1 MTRARTMWALA
12 TRALAERFRA
22 VARELRL
29 SPLAVMLLALLAA
42 LDVAAFA
49 FALLSVIGPDDAASP
64 TKSDWRPP
72 SVLASA
78 SGRTAIARDDAQ
90 TLSRPIFWKSRRP
103 RPIAAKADRGDGF
116 AGIPSAPAGLSL
128 EAIVRSGASVR
139 AFVVSGED
147 PEGRW
152 LTLGEA
158 VQGWTIA
165 EVGELELKLVNGAQ
179 SARLQLYP
187 EQ

>member
-1 MTRARTMWALA
+1 VTRAFAARI
-12 TRALAERFRA
+12 RAL
-22 VARELRL
+22 ARELRL
-29 SPLAVMLLALLAA
+29 SPLAAIFLALLAM
-42 LDVAAFA
+42 LDVVAFA
-49 FALLSVIGPDDAASP
+49 FALLSLIGHDDASP
-64 TKSDWRPP
+64 PAKSDWRPP
-72 SVLASA
+72 SVLSPAA
-78 SGRTAIARDDAQ
+78 GRAAIASDGAQ

-103 RPIAAKADRGDGF
+103 RPIAGRADGF

-128 EAIVRSGASVR
+128 AAIVRSGASVR

-152 LTLGEA
+152 LAPGEA

>member
-1 MTRARTMWALA
+1 MI
-12 TRALAERFRA
+12 RALAARFRA
-22 VARELRL
+22 LARELRL
-29 SPLAVMLLALLAA
+29 SPLAAMFLALLAM
-42 LDVAAFA
+42 LDVVAFA
-49 FALLSVIGPDDAASP
+49 FALLSLIGHDDASP
-64 TKSDWRPP
+64 PAKSDWRPP
-72 SVLASA
+72 SVLSPA
-78 SGRTAIARDDAQ
+78 SGRAAMASDDAQ

-103 RPIAAKADRGDGF
+103 RPIAARADHGDGF

-128 EAIVRSGASVR
+128 AAIVRSGSSVR

-152 LTLGEA
+152 LAPGEA

>member
-1 MTRARTMWALA
+1 MTRAFVA
-12 TRALAERFRA
+12 RFRSL
-22 VARELRL
+22 ARELRL
-29 SPLAVMLLALLAA
+29 SPLAAMLLALLAT
-42 LDVAAFA
+42 LDLAASA
-49 FALLSVIGPDDAASP
+49 FALLSLIGPDDGASRP
-64 TKSDWRPP
+64 KMDWRPP
-72 SVLASA
+72 SFVSPA
-78 SGRTAIARDDAQ
+78 SGRAATASDDTQ

-103 RPIAAKADRGDGF
+103 RPIAGKPDRGDGF
-116 AGIPSAPAGLSL
+116 AGIPTAPAGLL
-128 EAIVRSGASVR
+128 LGAIVKSGASVR

-152 LTLGEA
+152 LVLGET

-165 EVGELELKLVNGAQ
+165 EVGQSELKLVNGAQ

>member
-1 MTRARTMWALA
+1 M
-12 TRALAERFRA
+12 
-22 VARELRL
+22 
-29 SPLAVMLLALLAA
+29 
-42 LDVAAFA
+42 
-49 FALLSVIGPDDAASP
+49 
-64 TKSDWRPP
+64 
-72 SVLASA
+72 ASA
-78 SGRTAIARDDAQ
+78 SDDAQ

-103 RPIAAKADRGDGF
+103 RPIAAKSDRGDGF
-116 AGIPSAPAGLSL
+116 AGIPTAPAGLSL
-128 EAIVRSGASVR
+128 GAIIKSGASAR

-152 LTLGEA
+152 LALGES

-165 EVGELELKLVNGAQ
+165 EVGESELKLVNGAQ

>member
-1 MTRARTMWALA
+1 MMGALA
-12 TRALAERFRA
+12 ARFRA
-22 VARELRL
+22 LARELRL
-29 SPLAVMLLALLAA
+29 SPLAALLLASLAA
-42 LDVAAFA
+42 LDLAASA
-49 FALLSVIGPDDAASP
+49 FALLSLIGPDEAASP
-64 TKSDWRPP
+64 PKTDWRPP
-72 SVLASA
+72 SFVSPA
-78 SGRTAIARDDAQ
+78 SGRAAAASDDTQ
-90 TLSRPIFWKSRRP
+90 TLSRPIFWKTRRP
-103 RPIAAKADRGDGF
+103 RPTAAKPDRGEGF

-128 EAIVRSGASVR
+128 AAIVRSGASVR

-152 LTLGEA
+152 LVPGES

-165 EVGELELKLVNGAQ
+165 EVGEVELKLVNGAQ